1 MGDHGP
7 FSVFVHNT
15 GLTKEPQ
22 HRQNHVGILKE
33 SLFSHNSYRY
43 FRTFGRYVSLLS

>member
-33 SLFSHNSYRY
+33 SLFSHNRYRY
-43 FRTFGRYVSLLS
+43 F